1 VNRDAFECSLAYPT
15 RVDDFGR
22 CPRSGRLV
30 WLIGACERL
39 AGAPR
44 RDAPRSVGS
53 GITVVPGTVPVAQN
67 SGPAPVATQPPPASV
82 ATATPPQNA
91 ASAAVQALERRD
103 EFIKRSVMQSICRG
117 C

>member
-1 VNRDAFECSLAYPT
+1 MLSNALSLTLLGLTISGDALAQGASSGSSGPVNGSPAHP
-15 RVDDFGR
+15 
-22 CPRSGRLV
+22 
-30 WLIGACERL
+30 GAN
-39 AGAPR
+39 
-44 RDAPRSVGS
+44 APRSVGS
-53 GITVVPGTVPVAQN
+53 GITVVPGTAPVATN